1 MKGLDDL
8 SLLAN
13 SSDPTKFRNFT
24 PDIEGKKKQFKGVQ
38 DVIQKTIQRLLEQQA
53 KDTTRHFYCKQ
64 QIQLAAQA
72 LTAADVRLGELAAA
86 NQSLT
91 AAYALASSDSEEFA
105 AAVAEVK
112 AAATAVLAAKKEL
125 ADFYAKQ
132 PGGAVTMGSIV
143 DLLDGLHAR
152 LLTSASTVE
161 AGEAKEQA
169 AFVEADRTRQV
180 ALAEATKSEEHAT
193 ADALAA
199 SSALPSTQEEAAA
212 VAEAQNKTAERQ
224 RILEEVC
231 EHAPASATE
240 VAALKDLYKEI
251 TGDPYPGTAL
261 LQQELEPAAAEAATD
276 VAPAVDRLTAVR
288 TEIETE
294 LGEATSAYEAEKTR
308 CDTEQDE
315 VAAALAESEDDSQA
329 MAQSASAAH
338 AGAAAKA
345 QVEHDSKALAEMR
358 TSLEKMETMREEE
371 HASFVAEEK
380 ELASAVA
387 TVDAALAQMGNATL
401 VQQALN
407 LRKVP
412 QLALVFSKAP
422 KGLALATQSTDLSPG
437 SAQVKGVLMGLRD
450 SLEDLRATKLE
461 SIDALAAQVAA
472 QTEAA
477 VTAKGSAQDAK
488 AELRACAPRRRRR
501 GTARSR
507 SRTSA

>member
-38 DVIQKTIQRLLEQQA
+38 DVIQKTIQRLLEAQA

-64 QIQLAAQA
+64 QIQLAAH
-72 LTAADVRLGELAAA
+72 
-86 NQSLT
+86 
-91 AAYALASSDSEEFA
+91 ALASSDSEEFA
-105 AAVAEVK
+105 AAVAELTEAASSAKEERDKQAAAAQPSLAEVR

-125 ADFYAKQ
+125 ADFYAQQ
-132 PGGAVTMGSIV
+132 PGGAATMGSIV
-143 DLLDGLHAR
+143 DLLDGLHGR
-152 LLTSASTVE
+152 LLTSAATVE

-261 LQQELEPAAAEAATD
+261 LQQEPEPEAAAATD

-288 TEIETE
+288 TEIET
-294 LGEATSAYEAEKTR
+294 G
-308 CDTEQDE
+308 
-315 VAAALAESEDDSQA
+315 
-329 MAQSASAAH
+329 
-338 AGAAAKA
+338 
-345 QVEHDSKALAEMR
+345 
-358 TSLEKMETMREEE
+358 
-371 HASFVAEEK
+371 
-380 ELASAVA
+380 
-387 TVDAALAQMGNATL
+387 
-401 VQQALN
+401 
-407 LRKVP
+407 
-412 QLALVFSKAP
+412 
-422 KGLALATQSTDLSPG
+422 
-437 SAQVKGVLMGLRD
+437 
-450 SLEDLRATKLE
+450 
-461 SIDALAAQVAA
+461 
-472 QTEAA
+472 
-477 VTAKGSAQDAK
+477 
-488 AELRACAPRRRRR
+488 
-501 GTARSR
+501 
-507 SRTSA
+507 